1 MLTSL
6 LLYFFDLLALRRSA
20 SELPDS
26 TLLLSLLFAMDVLL
40 GSAVSTLFGSQDGLL
55 NALLSDG
62 LLCLGVFGLLTLRSC
77 NARTQRTL
85 IAMLGASALISVFAL
100 VLGLMYASLA
110 PTPPQGALAMFFQLL
125 ILCLVVWTLAVFAHV
140 LSDAAAWPF
149 SAALIAALALQG
161 AISLSL
167 RFFTQGIAA

>member
-1 MLTSL
+1 M
-6 LLYFFDLLALRRSA
+6 YFFDLLALRRSA

-26 TLLLSLLFAMDVLL
+26 GLLLSALFAIDVLL
-40 GSAVSTLFGSQDGLL
+40 GSAVSALFGSRDGLL
-55 NALLSDG
+55 NALISDG
-62 LLCLGVFGLLTLRSC
+62 LLCLGVVGLLTLRSC
-77 NARTQRTL
+77 NQRSQRAL
-85 IAMLGASALISVFAL
+85 IAMLGASALISVFAV
-100 VLGLMYASLA
+100 VLALIYASLA
-110 PTPPQGALAMFFQLL
+110 PAPPQGALAMFFQLL

-149 SAALIAALALQG
+149 SVAAVAALALQG